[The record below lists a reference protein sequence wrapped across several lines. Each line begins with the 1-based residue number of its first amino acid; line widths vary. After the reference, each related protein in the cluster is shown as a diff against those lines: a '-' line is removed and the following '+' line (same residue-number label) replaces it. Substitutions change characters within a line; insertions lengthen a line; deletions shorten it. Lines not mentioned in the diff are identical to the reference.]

1 MLDFEVLNTSHFM
14 TFLITLKRPNGQG
27 LSFSTL
33 NTHRA
38 GFNFLYRIYSVRKPE
53 VLESELVNY
62 FKSLKKR
69 SARDAQNGTT
79 ERPTNTKLPL
89 PFAVYKCLA
98 RQFFMGIDA
107 NNQDDAAA

>member
-69 SARDAQNGTT
+69 STRDAQNGTT

-89 PFAVYKCLA
+89 LFAVYKYNFLW
-98 RQFFMGIDA
+98 G
-107 NNQDDAAA
+107 